1 MRYLM
6 VAIIALLV
14 PAAAMA
20 KSECKAD
27 KKKFCPEG
35 LEKADIHRCLRQ
47 HMAEL
52 SAECKSFQEAERKAK
67 AKKKNAEGSGTHQN
81 PTTSDEPPPLAHAQ
95 PEPVCFDESC
105 KEK

>member
-1 MRYLM
+1 MRCLM

-20 KSECKAD
+20 KGECKAD
-27 KKKFCPEG
+27 RKKFCADVT
-35 LEKADIHRCLRQ
+35 EKADINACLDR

-52 SAECKSFQEAERKAK
+52 SAECKTHREAK
-67 AKKKNAEGSGTHQN
+67 AKKNNAEGSDAHQN
-81 PTTSDEPPPLAHAQ
+81 PTTGNEPPPLAHAQ
-95 PEPVCFDESC
+95 PQPVCFDESC